1 MRASNNPVWKSSAF
15 WYASGVGGGEADKV
29 ASFLLGDGLGEMLGE
44 MLCVVLIEALEL
56 QLGEVPGVVL
66 GVVLMS

>member
-1 MRASNNPVWKSSAF
+1 MEVKRVLVRKRSC
-15 WYASGVGGGEADKV
+15 EADKV

-56 QLGEVPGVVL
+56 QLCEVPGVVL